1 MLMPKQIS
9 LDGKDHL
16 KIVWN
21 NEKEHKIPLTLLRDE
36 SPDAMNK
43 GETILW
49 RHYDAPKKEDDKP
62 GKYEIQGI
70 ETVGSYAISI
80 TWKDGNNYGIYS
92 WDLLWRL
99 GEYCEVKGNLHQ
111 DFEHNHDED
120 NNKED

>member
-1 MLMPKQIS
+1 MLMPRQIS

-16 KIVWN
+16 KILWN
-21 NEKEHKIPLTLLRDE
+21 NEKEHRIPVNLLRDE

-49 RHYDAPKKEDDKP
+49 RHYDAPQKEQDKP

-70 ETVGSYAISI
+70 EAVGNYAVSI
-80 TWKDGNNYGIYS
+80 TWKDGYNYGIYS

-99 GEYCEVKGNLHQ
+99 GEYAEVKDNLHQ
-111 DFEHNHDED
+111 DFDHDHSSDER
-120 NNKED
+120 